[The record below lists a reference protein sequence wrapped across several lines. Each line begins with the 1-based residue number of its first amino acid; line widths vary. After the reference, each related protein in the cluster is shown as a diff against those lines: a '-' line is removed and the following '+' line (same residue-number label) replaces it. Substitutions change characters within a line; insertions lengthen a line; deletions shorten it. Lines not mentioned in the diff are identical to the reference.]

1 MYAPRHLDDFRS
13 QRLAFVCYES
23 NTSRS
28 RIRTLV
34 EHNAL
39 DFGGHLMAQF
49 ELEPISVDDARRM
62 VRVGRMDPEM
72 HQRLAEALQQM
83 AEKPEQAFLL
93 KLPDDMKYNT
103 ARIWLARLAAQRE
116 MPLIIRKSGGGKA
129 IVFWRASDNEL
140 QQRRT
145 PPPRQR
151 KAG

>member
-1 MYAPRHLDDFRS
+1 
-13 QRLAFVCYES
+13 
-23 NTSRS
+23 
-28 RIRTLV
+28 
-34 EHNAL
+34 
-39 DFGGHLMAQF
+39 MAQF